1 MISKRR
7 CTWWLAL
14 LLAVPLVAGGAVAA
28 QSQGEE
34 GGPRGQ
40 MGPGGRRGPV
50 SPDDRLK
57 HMTKDFK
64 LTTDQQTKIKPILEA
79 EQKKM
84 QDLMNDASGDRE
96 SMRAKMQ
103 EIQKDAS
110 KQVRDLLD
118 DKQKD
123 QFDKQ
128 EQEHQQRMR
137 DRRGGPGGPGG
148 PPQPPQN

>member
-34 GGPRGQ
+34 GGHRGQ

-64 LTTDQQTKIKPILEA
+64 LTTGQQTKIKPILEA

-84 QDLMNDASGDRE
+84 QDLMNDPSGDRE
-96 SMRAKMQ
+96 YLRAKMQ
-103 EIQKDAS
+103 EIQQDVS

-118 DKQKD
+118 DKQHAP
-123 QFDKQ
+123 FDNQ
-128 EQEHQQRMR
+128 YTE
-137 DRRGGPGGPGG
+137 RRH
-148 PPQPPQN
+148 NI

>member
-28 QSQGEE
+28 QRQGEE

-40 MGPGGRRGPV
+40 MGPGGRRRPV

-64 LTTDQQTKIKPILEA
+64 LTTDQQTKINPIPEP
-79 EQKKM
+79 EPKKM
-84 QDLMNDASGDRE
+84 QDLINDASGHPA
-96 SMRAKMQ
+96 SMHPT
-103 EIQKDAS
+103 I
-110 KQVRDLLD
+110 
-118 DKQKD
+118 
-123 QFDKQ
+123 
-128 EQEHQQRMR
+128 
-137 DRRGGPGGPGG
+137 
-148 PPQPPQN
+148 